1 MTKSTASLLNGILQD
16 LFSEEEVQVHVM
28 YFEDNWIFVM
38 NVIQKREDYDYDET
52 RNSRVQ

>member
-16 LFSEEEVQVHVM
+16 LFSEEEVEVHVM